1 MPSDEIEIAFHKV
14 KQLVRRML
22 DGESLRNE
30 TLSALFKLNNEVGKA
45 GRTSQKAMQGLIPLQ
60 QHVNAIT
67 VGVKNSDSKMMRES
81 VVSAEQILGKLL
93 RSSDNKVVEK

>member
-30 TLSALFKLNNEVGKA
+30 ALSALFKLNNEVGKA
-45 GRTSQKAMQGLIPLQ
+45 GRTSQKVMQDLIPLQ

-93 RSSDNKVVEK
+93 RSSDNKIVEK